1 MVAAHPVHKPYIS
14 NYEYKI
20 MAKKGNRRSSK
31 KMKRLEQPQD
41 ESEACYLN
49 KGQLA
54 LLVVVGLLIVY
65 NQVQL
70 MALA

>member
-1 MVAAHPVHKPYIS
+1 
-14 NYEYKI
+14 
-20 MAKKGNRRSSK
+20 MAKKSNRRSSK
-31 KMKRLEQPQD
+31 KMKRSDKRQD
-41 ESEACYLN
+41 GSEACYLN
-49 KGQLA
+49 KAQLA